1 MLDLRRY
8 KRKRSQPLNRLEK
21 IRVAKQGGSDSVE
34 DNIGVLY
41 SDQVRSVKYETC
53 LVRSHLHQYAQDDVP
68 MQRQELYK
76 AITRLNK
83 IMEILRGNQQ

>member
-1 MLDLRRY
+1 MH
-8 KRKRSQPLNRLEK
+8 
-21 IRVAKQGGSDSVE
+21 VAKQGGSDSVE

-41 SDQVRSVKYETC
+41 SDSVESVICETC
-53 LVRSHLHQYAQDDVP
+53 LVRSHLQQYALADVP

-76 AITRLNK
+76 VITRLNK